1 MSKENVLVLPA
12 MAQFSLT
19 ERGIEIVNDGDI
31 ILHAKFAGAV
41 IRSLN
46 GDVHIFSTEGEKQNL
61 TSVEALNGK
70 VKIVGEDFDIMEIR
84 AKEIFAD
91 IKSLSSKVIR
101 VDEEITINRG
111 RVQAN
116 AVSANTLNFS
126 GAEFNGQHIGIKET
140 ASFSCESMQV
150 QVVTGSKLD
159 FQLRNTLKIGK
170 LTAHTEVFLS
180 AKSIDIDY
188 LSTKNLKVDPKTQG
202 VIICLD
208 GPAPTEPNSLVGL
221 LSPAIFLEKIPSLT
235 GLIRELQP
243 TALEE
248 KLLGSAVEDKK
259 QFSINDVEVIEGK
272 NNTENIQKSAF
283 LERPP
288 EFYRTSAEI
297 PIPYRELAARQKII
311 ETAKNGVEILEE
323 TPTFEPDLSPSG
335 PIFEPDLAPSTPL
348 FEPPGLI
355 EPIFEPNKVEDKI
368 TENESKQ
375 VSFGIKNVTILSGDL
390 SPLELP
396 PLVAETDDP
405 INSDTNPLNLTTD
418 GIIDLGLDTSS
429 TDK

>member
-19 ERGIEIVNDGDI
+19 ERGMEIVNEGDI
-31 ILHAKFAGAV
+31 ILHAKFAGGV

-46 GDVHIFSTEGEKQNL
+46 GDVNIFSTEGEKQNL

-150 QVVTGSKLD
+150 QVITGSKLD

-243 TALEE
+243 EPQQE
-248 KLLGSAVEDKK
+248 KLLSSVEDKK
-259 QFSINDVEVIEGK
+259 NVSVNEVEIIENK

-283 LERPP
+283 LEKPP

-311 ETAKNGVEILEE
+311 ETAKNEVEILEE

-348 FEPPGLI
+348 FEPPGLV
-355 EPIFEPNKVEDKI
+355 EPFFEPNKIENKLP
-368 TENESKQ
+368 ENESAK
-375 VSFGIKNVTILSGDL
+375 VSFNVKNVAISSGEL

-396 PLVAETDDP
+396 PLLAVTEDP
-405 INSDTNPLNLTTD
+405 ANSDTNPLNLTTD